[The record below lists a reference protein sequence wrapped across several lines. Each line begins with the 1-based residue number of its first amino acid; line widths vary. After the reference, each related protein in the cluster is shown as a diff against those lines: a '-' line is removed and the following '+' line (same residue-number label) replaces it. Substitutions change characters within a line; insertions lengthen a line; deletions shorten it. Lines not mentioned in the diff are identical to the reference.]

1 MSNARRVKGKNFGLS
16 LDLPSE
22 ILERREKKMKQFNH
36 AKKDNKTA
44 FLVERSRINCLLT
57 VLKCKNIRKIVR
69 PHAHIFSNYSK
80 LYFYYFAKNCGA
92 KTRML
97 LIKIK
102 IARCQSEVALT
113 TLAGRYFIFIFMYC
127 VSSLWPLLVFVIVFR
142 VIFVSYCSLVVILII
157 KLPSGNV
164 VPILDISPKQI
175 YQIFLQQK
183 QIGPTA
189 KQKLSNKYS
198 NIDIDWKKVYTLAFQ
213 CTLDTKIS
221 RGKFVTKI

>member
-1 MSNARRVKGKNFGLS
+1 MR
-16 LDLPSE
+16 
-22 ILERREKKMKQFNH
+22 IY
-36 AKKDNKTA
+36 
-44 FLVERSRINCLLT
+44 FLTIQSCIFIIFPRTVEQKPC
-57 VLKCKNIRKIVR
+57 
-69 PHAHIFSNYSK
+69 
-80 LYFYYFAKNCGA
+80 
-92 KTRML
+92 RML